1 MAEVYVARRQ
11 GEAQGVA
18 LKVFTGAP
26 WTPSRRR
33 RFEREARAIGA
44 LDHPNVVRMISFHA
58 DEFGGAVATEL
69 LEGEDLRGRLNR
81 APLPFDAVLEMAAGI
96 AGGLAAAHHAG
107 IVHRD
112 LKPENVFITEAGAI
126 KLLDFGLAKMVG
138 EKPARGPEDQSAT
151 SKPGELM
158 GTPAY
163 MSPEQVRTEGIGP
176 SSDVFAFGSL
186 LYEMLTG
193 RPPFLRD
200 TAIDTMFAVAHE
212 SPEPLPAAAA
222 AFSAVMDKCL
232 KKAWSERY
240 ASGGQLLAALTA
252 LR

>member
-1 MAEVYVARRQ
+1 
-11 GEAQGVA
+11 
-18 LKVFTGAP
+18 
-26 WTPSRRR
+26 
-33 RFEREARAIGA
+33 
-44 LDHPNVVRMISFHA
+44 
-58 DEFGGAVATEL
+58 
-69 LEGEDLRGRLNR
+69 
-81 APLPFDAVLEMAAGI
+81 
-96 AGGLAAAHHAG
+96 
-107 IVHRD
+107 
-112 LKPENVFITEAGAI
+112 
-126 KLLDFGLAKMVG
+126 
-138 EKPARGPEDQSAT
+138 
-151 SKPGELM
+151 M

-222 AFSAVMDKCL
+222 AFSALMDRCL
-232 KKAWSERY
+232 KKPSSERY